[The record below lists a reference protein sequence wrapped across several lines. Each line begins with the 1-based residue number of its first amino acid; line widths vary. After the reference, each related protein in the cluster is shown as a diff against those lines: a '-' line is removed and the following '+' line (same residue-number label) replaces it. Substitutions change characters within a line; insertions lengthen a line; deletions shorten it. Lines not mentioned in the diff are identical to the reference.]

1 MKNRLNKTN
10 YTKPIEFLK
19 KQFNQLALSNL
30 DKGNELTSKQMIG
43 YVQSIYA
50 QLQMLQ
56 QILQLDLNKQNE
68 DLELNNDIEYHSN
81 KYVDDICLN
90 IQFALNSATTLY
102 DETNKKEILQIINS
116 IRNYLE
122 EATIDLDLLELD
134 INPNNFRKIKRKS
147 KTKI

>member
-1 MKNRLNKTN
+1 MSKNRIKTN
-10 YTKPIEFLK
+10 YSKPIEFLK
-19 KQFNQLALSNL
+19 RQFNQLALSNL

-90 IQFALNSATTLY
+90 LNFAFNESTTLY
-102 DETNKKEILQIINS
+102 DETNKKEILSAIAN

-122 EATIDLDLLELD
+122 EVVIDLDLLELD
-134 INPNNFRKIKRKS
+134 INPQTFRKIKRKS

>member
-1 MKNRLNKTN
+1 MKNRPNRTN

-19 KQFNQLALSNL
+19 RQFNQLALSNL

-68 DLELNNDIEYHSN
+68 DLELNNDEEYRSN
-81 KYVDDICLN
+81 KYVDDIAINLN
-90 IQFALNSATTLY
+90 FALNNMVSLY
-102 DETNKKEILQIINS
+102 EITNKKEILETINS

-122 EATIDLDLLELD
+122 EVVIDLDLLELD
-134 INPNNFRKIKRKS
+134 INPQTFRKIKRKS
-147 KTKI
+147 KI

>member
-1 MKNRLNKTN
+1 MSKNRIKTN
-10 YTKPIEFLK
+10 YNKPIEFLK

-68 DLELNNDIEYHSN
+68 DLAVNNDIEYHSN
-81 KYVDDICLN
+81 KYVDDICINLN
-90 IQFALNSATTLY
+90 FAFNESTALY
-102 DETNKKEILQIINS
+102 DLENKKEILSTIES

-122 EATIDLDLLELD
+122 KATIDLDLLELD
-134 INPNNFRKIKRKS
+134 INPQTFRKIKRKS

>member
-1 MKNRLNKTN
+1 MKNRLKTN
-10 YTKPIEFLK
+10 YNKPIEFLK

-68 DLELNNDIEYHSN
+68 DLELNNDEEYRSN

-90 IQFALNSATTLY
+90 IQFALNSTTTLY
-102 DETNKKEILQIINS
+102 DETNKKEILSTIAN
-116 IRNYLE
+116 IRNYIE
-122 EATIDLDLLELD
+122 EVIIDLDLLELD
-134 INPNNFRKIKRKS
+134 INPQTFRKIKRKS

>member
-1 MKNRLNKTN
+1 MKNRLKTN
-10 YTKPIEFLK
+10 YSKPIEFLK

-68 DLELNNDIEYHSN
+68 DLELDNDIEYRSN
-81 KYVDDICLN
+81 KYVDDIAINLN
-90 IQFALNSATTLY
+90 FAFNESTALY
-102 DETNKKEILQIINS
+102 DLENKKEILSTIAN

-122 EATIDLDLLELD
+122 EVVIDLDLLELD
-134 INPNNFRKIKRKS
+134 INPNNFKKIKRKS
-147 KTKI
+147 KI

>member
-1 MKNRLNKTN
+1 MKNRLKTN
-10 YTKPIEFLK
+10 YSKPIEFLK

-81 KYVDDICLN
+81 KYVDDIAINLN
-90 IQFALNSATTLY
+90 FASNSMVSLY
-102 DETNKKEILQIINS
+102 EITNKKEILETINS

-122 EATIDLDLLELD
+122 KATIDLDLLELD
-134 INPNNFRKIKRKS
+134 INPQTFRKIKRKS
-147 KTKI
+147 KI

>member
-1 MKNRLNKTN
+1 MSKNRLNKTN

-19 KQFNQLALSNL
+19 RQFNQLALSNL

-68 DLELNNDIEYHSN
+68 DLAVNNDIEYHSN
-81 KYVDDICLN
+81 KYVDDICINLN
-90 IQFALNSATTLY
+90 FALNSMVSLY
-102 DETNKKEILQIINS
+102 EITNKKEILETINS

-122 EATIDLDLLELD
+122 EVTIDLDLLELD
-134 INPNNFRKIKRKS
+134 INPQTFRKIKRKS
-147 KTKI
+147 KTK

>member
-56 QILQLDLNKQNE
+56 QILQLDMNKQNE
-68 DLELNNDIEYHSN
+68 DLELNNDEEYHSN
-81 KYVDDICLN
+81 KYVDDIAINLN
-90 IQFALNSATTLY
+90 FALDSMVSLY
-102 DETNKKEILQIINS
+102 EITNKKEILETINS

-122 EATIDLDLLELD
+122 EVVIDLDLLELD
-134 INPNNFRKIKRKS
+134 INPQTFRKIKRKS
-147 KTKI
+147 KI

>member
-1 MKNRLNKTN
+1 MSKNRIKTN

-19 KQFNQLALSNL
+19 RQFNQLALSNL

-68 DLELNNDIEYHSN
+68 DLELNNDEEYRPN
-81 KYVDDICLN
+81 KYIDDVAINL
-90 IQFALNSATTLY
+90 QFAFNESTALY
-102 DETNKKEILQIINS
+102 DETNKKEILSTINS

-122 EATIDLDLLELD
+122 EVTIDLDLMELD
-134 INPNNFRKIKRKS
+134 INPQTFRKIKRKS
-147 KTKI
+147 KI